1 MTTQSYLLP
10 LQKVKEKTAG
20 KSVPA
25 RKENEM
31 SIDSNMMPYVQIAA
45 FCQSVLQETNG
56 SLSLIRLM
64 DRYPV
69 IGPGKE
75 MQPTTINLTLVVVLK
90 AGNMEGSATMT
101 VKPQKPDGSAMPPMN
116 VPVLFEGKERGVG
129 LVTQIGLL
137 INEAGLY
144 WFDVLID
151 EVPLTRIP
159 LRILYQQ
166 GQQITIVPPQAT

>member
-1 MTTQSYLLP
+1 MS
-10 LQKVKEKTAG
+10 ASF
-20 KSVPA
+20 SVT
-25 RKENEM
+25 
-31 SIDSNMMPYVQIAA
+31 PYVQVAA
-45 FCQSVLQETNG
+45 FCQTVLHEANG

-69 IGPGKE
+69 VGATKE
-75 MQPTTINLTLVVVLK
+75 MQPTTVNLTLVVILK
-90 AGNMEGSATMT
+90 SGNMEGSAAMAI
-101 VKPQKPDGSAMPPMN
+101 KPTKPNGGEMPAIN

-129 LVTQIGLL
+129 LVTQIGLVL
-137 INEAGLY
+137 TEGGLY

-166 GQQITIVPPQAT
+166 APQVTIAPQQPM